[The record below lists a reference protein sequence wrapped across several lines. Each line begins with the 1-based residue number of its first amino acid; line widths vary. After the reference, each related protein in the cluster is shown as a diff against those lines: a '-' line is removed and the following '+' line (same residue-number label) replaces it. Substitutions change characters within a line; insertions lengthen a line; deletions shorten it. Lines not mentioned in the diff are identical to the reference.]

1 MDWPSTRLS
10 GSRQVAPP
18 AVILELYREVN
29 SPPTLYHLSELPQKK
44 PAAAAI
50 ARKKEWEASWL
61 SNTRTRKEKIPCT
74 KCESKVQRDGMKR
87 HERSMHWGIRR
98 RVHVCPFE
106 AGKKTRMYS
115 TYHNWKNHVVTTHA
129 ACLEV
134 WEYDSLLQEGYVAR
148 FMLDHWYRF
157 HEITGS
163 ESDSAYQRVAWLRHV
178 Y

>member
-1 MDWPSTRLS
+1 MRLS
-10 GSRQVAPP
+10 RGRQVGPP
-18 AVILELYREVN
+18 AVILELYREVS
-29 SPPTLYHLSELPQKK
+29 SPPMPVPLSHLSELPQKK

-50 ARKKEWEASWL
+50 ARKGMGSIKAEQYPS
-61 SNTRTRKEKIPCT
+61 RKEKIPCT

-87 HERSMHWGIRR
+87 HERSMHRGIRR

-115 TYHNWKNHVVTTHA
+115 TYHNWKNHVVTTHV

-134 WEYDSLLQEGYVAR
+134 GEYDSLLQEGYVAR

-163 ESDSAYQRVAWLRHV
+163 ESDSAYQRVARLRHV